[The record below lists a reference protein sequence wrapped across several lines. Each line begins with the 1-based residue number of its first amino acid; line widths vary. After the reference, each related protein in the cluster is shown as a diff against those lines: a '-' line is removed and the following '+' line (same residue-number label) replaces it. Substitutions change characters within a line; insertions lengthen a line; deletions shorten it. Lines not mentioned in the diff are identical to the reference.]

1 MIGKLEA
8 PAWPAGAHA
17 ALPLLP
23 LGCEVWG
30 CLLRPQSSPAAEPGE
45 AGARSWRI
53 LETGQGCPAPSCG
66 PHVCCVMASRARG
79 QREHRRHRAV
89 PARQPRAGVDSRCP
103 GRGPPA
109 RSFPPRGAPGPR
121 RLSVGTELED
131 GSGGGAGDRFHFAS
145 TPRPLSEAL
154 SPCEPACG
162 QFLSPQTQV
171 RPRAWRRP
179 GWTLSALC
187 MRSGGPLTISRFSW
201 VTNFSLFSIRR
212 NEWDRPSFFRV
223 RRLFLSSNGLY

>member
-1 MIGKLEA
+1 MGSWRLLLGLQVPTQPCPCSPLA
-8 PAWPAGAHA
+8 VRCGGVCSGLRAAQLQNPGRLGPGLGGAWKQGRA
-17 ALPLLP
+17 AQ
-23 LGCEVWG
+23 
-30 CLLRPQSSPAAEPGE
+30 RPPAA
-45 AGARSWRI
+45 
-53 LETGQGCPAPSCG
+53 
-66 PHVCCVMASRARG
+66 PHVCRVMASRARG

-131 GSGGGAGDRFHFAS
+131 GSGGRTGDRFHFAS

-154 SPCEPACG
+154 SPYEPACG